1 MNRQR
6 LLTTGLLIGGINILM
21 GGSVLTLGLLGWD
34 VLSALAP
41 GLALADCV
49 VGCIALALG
58 AWIILDAA
66 RCAFAMGEQA

>member
-1 MNRQR
+1 MTRQR

-34 VLSALAP
+34 VLARLAP

-49 VGCIALALG
+49 VGSIALVLG
-58 AWIILDAA
+58 ACIILDAL
-66 RCAFAMGEQA
+66 RLAFALGEQP